1 MDGMNMSI
9 VDIKDPVEQF
19 VAFIEERENIR
30 VRRSKGYPWP
40 WTYEPI
46 LQQYRF
52 TNIHREDDATS
63 RHYQKSIRDRYGED
77 EQVFPGTLLYRWFNR
92 ISTCDSFFNEPN
104 FTNKSIFELY
114 IGSGDYDILLT
125 RLNQIPTPHV
135 TGAYLIP
142 SPPGYTKGEGVLL
155 NFHNWCHRYWRDI
168 WKEWTLNPPTLQE
181 MYNSIIGHG
190 LGTFMTAQI
199 VADLKYLPTF
209 RKASDWWTFA
219 APGPGSKKGL
229 NFVIGADMDSHWT
242 LNAWR
247 ETLNELNERVTP
259 MLEDAGID
267 KLHNQDLQNCLCE
280 FSKFTKVARGLGRP
294 RQTFKHGVV

>member
-1 MDGMNMSI
+1 MSI

-40 WTYEPI
+40 WTHESI

-63 RHYQKSIRDRYGED
+63 IHYQKSVRDRYGD
-77 EQVFPGTLLYRWFNR
+77 NEQVFPGTLLYRWFNR
-92 ISTCDSFFNEPN
+92 ISTCDRFFNEPN

-114 IGSGDYDILLT
+114 IDSGDYDLLLN

-142 SPPGYTKGEGVLL
+142 SKPGYPKGEGVLQY
-155 NFHNWCHRYWRDI
+155 FHNWCKRPWQEQWSH
-168 WKEWTLNPPTLQE
+168 WKTDGPPTLQE
-181 MYNSIIGHG
+181 MYDWIGAVPG
-190 LGTFMTAQI
+190 LGSFMTAQI

-209 RKASDWWTFA
+209 QKASDWWTFA

-229 NFVIGADMDSHWT
+229 NIVIGADIKSPWT
-242 LNAWR
+242 LNGWR
-247 ETLNELNERVTP
+247 ETLNELNDQVTP
-259 MLEDAGID
+259 MLADAGIE

-294 RQTFKHGVV
+294 RQIFKHGVA